1 MAPDVCPSCGA
12 SAVTEESGDGFSQV
26 CTACGA
32 VLDSAP
38 LLATG
43 FSGGDDGLCFVSSTS
58 RDTLSLCRGRG
69 ERGARFQC
77 LVSEGLTGNR
87 RLCND
92 WIKQVAA
99 KVNMDSVMVQ
109 QACDILNRTFMKQP
123 FNLQMALAAAC
134 CYQVLR
140 ENGRT
145 ISLPTLAKMAQCTGP
160 HLFQAIRTVSEDTG
174 RGAMPARLQEL
185 LPEAAQ
191 SIDPSERAE
200 VVSRATALLEPLR
213 RCWFLEGRAPR
224 CVGPALIFIAWKSLD
239 VSRQIISYT
248 VFCKMHGLGRPT
260 SSLKSTVSDLNKVFV
275 QMASEIPWIKGK
287 KLSANTVLF
296 YMPDIIRYSA
306 SLVMD
311 ATSSAASTS
320 VGQTGEQRSAVVYNT
335 FRKGRKRTKT
345 ALDCA
350 ADVADCDGNGHISDS
365 EIDLLIRNEQEV
377 KVIEAFMESR
387 KRKNVTDVDD

>member
-1 MAPDVCPSCGA
+1 MSSDVCPSCGA
-12 SAVTEESGDGFSQV
+12 SAVTEESGDGFSRV

-32 VLDSAP
+32 VLDAAP
-38 LLATG
+38 LRATG

-58 RDTLSLCRGRG
+58 RNTLTLCRARG

-77 LVSEGLTGNR
+77 LLREGLTGNR

-92 WIKQVAA
+92 WIKQMAT

-109 QACDILNRTFMKQP
+109 QACDIFNKRFIKQP
-123 FNLQMALAAAC
+123 FSHQMALAAAS

-145 ISLPTLAKMAQCTGP
+145 ISLPALAQMAQCTGP
-160 HLFQAIRTVSEDTG
+160 NLFQAIRTVTEDTG
-174 RGAMPARLQEL
+174 TGTMPARLQDL

-191 SIDPSERAE
+191 AIDPSERAK

-213 RCWFLEGRAPR
+213 CCWFFEGRAPR

-239 VSRQIISYT
+239 VDHQNVSYAT
-248 VFCKMHGLGRPT
+248 FCNMHGLGKPT
-260 SSLKSTVSDLNKVFV
+260 SSLMSTLSDLNKVLV
-275 QMASEIPWIKGK
+275 QMASHIPWIKGK
-287 KLSANTVLF
+287 KLSANTVLM
-296 YMPDIIRYSA
+296 YVPDIIRYSA

-320 VGQTGEQRSAVVYNT
+320 TGQTGEQRSAVVYKM
-335 FRKGRKRTKT
+335 FRKGRKRTKM
-345 ALDCA
+345 AHDYA
-350 ADVADCDGNGHISDS
+350 AEVADCDGNEDISDS

-377 KVIEAFMESR
+377 KVIEAFLESR
-387 KRKNVTDVDD
+387 KRKNMTDD